1 MGAYVPR
8 PSVKQLEYF
17 LAVARCGSFRRAA
30 EDLEI
35 SQPTITAQIAR
46 IETSLGVMLF
56 ERGRTG
62 TILSP
67 AGRRLLPI
75 ARKVLEDLDELVQAA
90 GSGGGGGAVYR
101 MGVKSTLGPYALPRI
116 LPAIHRIHSDLKLY
130 VREESPL
137 LLESQLERG
146 ELDLVLTAYPANSTE
161 LAGEP
166 LLRESIRLVVPGD
179 HPLASKPVVE
189 GKDLRG
195 QRILTT
201 GEGHHFTR
209 QIEQLCQVLGAEVQR
224 DYQGTSLDALR
235 LMVVMGMG
243 LAFLPALYIHSEINA
258 GSDLVVRDI
267 EDETIARTLGLVW
280 RATSPSRT
288 FYRAL
293 AEDMREIMRQEYRGV
308 IEVLERPG

>member
-1 MGAYVPR
+1 MAR
-8 PSVKQLEYF
+8 PSIKQLEYF

-30 EDLEI
+30 EELEI

-46 IETSLGVMLF
+46 IEQSLSVQLF

-67 AGRRLLPI
+67 SGRRLLPI
-75 ARKVLEDLDELVQAA
+75 ARKVLEELDELVEAAGSA
-90 GSGGGGGAVYR
+90 GSGGAIYR

-116 LPAIHRIHSDLKLY
+116 LPAIHAMHTDLKLY
-130 VREESPL
+130 VREESPM

-146 ELDLVLTAYPANSTE
+146 ELDLVLTAFPTNSTE

-166 LLRESIRLVVPGD
+166 LLREDIRLVMPSD
-179 HPLASKPVVE
+179 HPLAQREV
-189 GKDLRG
+189 LRG
-195 QRILTT
+195 EDLNGERILTT

-209 QIEQLCQVLGAEVQR
+209 QIEQVCQRFGAEIQR

-243 LAFLPALYIHSEINA
+243 LAFLPALYIHSEVNA
-258 GSDLVVRDI
+258 DSALVVKEVDG
-267 EDETIARTLGLVW
+267 ESIARVLGLTW
-280 RATSPSRT
+280 RTTSPSRI
-288 FYRAL
+288 FYRRL
-293 AEDMREIMRQEYRGV
+293 AEDMRKVMRAEFG
-308 IEVLERPG
+308 EVVQIIDKPR